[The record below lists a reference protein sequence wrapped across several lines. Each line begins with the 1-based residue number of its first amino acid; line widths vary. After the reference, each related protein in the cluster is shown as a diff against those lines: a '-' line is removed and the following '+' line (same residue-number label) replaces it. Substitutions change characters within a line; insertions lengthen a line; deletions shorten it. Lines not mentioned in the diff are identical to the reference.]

1 MCSLCSLCSLQPPLR
16 VAQIAAGGS
25 CCYAISTNDRMLY
38 FWGITKKAGEAAITP
53 QLFDETSG
61 WPVSTVAVGQ
71 SSSILAA
78 TEPYEDDNDTLISFG
93 PSPTFGEL
101 GYGQMEGG
109 GRDGQT
115 GIKKSS
121 TIPLEVP
128 AIQGAKVL
136 EVTMGLSHSVCL
148 VRATGKSRAIL
159 DALDVYEEAELDSRE
174 GLVAVAVREDEGE
187 DGGSKKRKKKSGKSG
202 KKGGKKKKKKS
213 TKE

>member
-1 MCSLCSLCSLQPPLR
+1 
-16 VAQIAAGGS
+16 
-25 CCYAISTNDRMLY
+25 MLY
-38 FWGITKKAGEAAITP
+38 FWGITKKAGEAAMTP